1 MSDIALVTGANKGI
15 GLETA
20 RQLGQR
26 GIQLLVAARDPAKSE
41 AAAAQLRSEGLRA
54 QGLVLDVGS
63 DASIEA
69 AVEEVAARHARLD
82 ILVNNAGVLLD
93 DPDLSPS
100 QQSLDVWHRT
110 YEINV
115 FGVVAVTRA
124 FLPLLRKAPAAR
136 IVNLS
141 SILGS
146 LTLHADPGSPIYNSN
161 MPAYNSSK
169 SAVNAWTLSLAHELR
184 DTPIKVNSVHP
195 GHVKTDMGGARAPMA
210 IVDGARTS
218 VAMATL
224 AADGPSGSF
233 THLGKTLPW

>member
-26 GIQLLVAARDPAKSE
+26 GIQLLVAARDHAKSE
-41 AAAAQLRSEGLRA
+41 AAAAQLRSEGLSA

-63 DASIEA
+63 DTSIDH
-69 AVEEVAARHARLD
+69 AVQEVAARHAKLD

-93 DPDLSPS
+93 DPDRSPS
-100 QQSLDVWHRT
+100 QQSLEAWRGT
-110 YEINV
+110 FAINL
-115 FGVVAVTRA
+115 FGMVAVTRA

-136 IVNLS
+136 IVNVS

-146 LTLHADPGSPIYNSN
+146 LALHADPGSPIYDST

-169 SAVNAWTLSLAHELR
+169 SAVNAWTLSLAHELSG
-184 DTPIKVNSVHP
+184 TPIKVNSVHP
-195 GHVKTDMGGARAPMA
+195 GHVKTDMGGKRAPMS
-210 IVDGARTS
+210 IEDGARTS

-224 AADGPSGSF
+224 GADGPSGTF

>member
-26 GIQLLVAARDPAKSE
+26 GIQLLVAARDHAKSE
-41 AAAAQLRSEGLRA
+41 AAAAQLRSQGLSA

-63 DASIEA
+63 DASIDH
-69 AVEEVAARHARLD
+69 AVQEVAARHAKLD

-93 DPDLSPS
+93 DPDRSPS
-100 QQSLDVWHRT
+100 QQSLEAWRGT
-110 YEINV
+110 FAINL
-115 FGVVAVTRA
+115 FGMVAVTRA

-136 IVNLS
+136 IVNVS

-146 LTLHADPGSPIYNSN
+146 LTLHADPGSPIYDST

-169 SAVNAWTLSLAHELR
+169 SAVNAWTLSLAHELSG
-184 DTPIKVNSVHP
+184 TPIKVNSVHP
-195 GHVKTDMGGARAPMA
+195 GHVKTDMGGKRAPMS
-210 IVDGARTS
+210 IEDGARTS

-224 AADGPSGSF
+224 GADGPSGTF

>member
-1 MSDIALVTGANKGI
+1 MTDIALVTGANKGI

-26 GIQLLVAARDPAKSE
+26 GIQLLVAGRDQAKSE
-41 AAAAQLRSEGLRA
+41 AAAAQLRSEGLDA

-63 DASIEA
+63 DASIEHA
-69 AVEEVAARHARLD
+69 AAEVAARHAKLD

-93 DPDLSPS
+93 DPDLNPS
-100 QQSLDVWHRT
+100 QQDLDVWRRT
-110 YEINV
+110 YAINL

-124 FLPLLRKAPAAR
+124 FLPLLRKASAAR

-146 LTLHADPGSPIYNSN
+146 LTLHADPGSPIYDST

-195 GHVKTDMGGARAPMA
+195 GHVKTDMGGQRAPMA
-210 IVDGARTS
+210 IVDGARSS

-233 THLGKTLPW
+233 THLGKALPW